1 MAECEVSSSSFR
13 RGRGQLPPSPG
24 WALRCWPG
32 RGRGRGA
39 SLLDTTHRTGAAT
52 REKGAWHQTVYIKV
66 GLTFDVLCRPV
77 CRVVWAVLLSP
88 FAGGGCNSICV
99 WWVCGGGRPAWHA
112 WRARARPGH
121 RAEHSPGPARDTEQ
135 LQLAGG
141 AGRWQLGALTRSRS
155 QSATS
160 PGTWRTGPGTQTRP
174 RHPPLSRSGSRHGH
188 AVTVQHTDT
197 CECWGAVLISS
208 LHHPSPGRPGSRL
221 LSLLCA
227 ICQARVDNLSPPPF
241 TSCQW

>member
-1 MAECEVSSSSFR
+1 MSSSSFR

-24 WALRCWPG
+24 
-32 RGRGRGA
+32 RGA
-39 SLLDTTHRTGAAT
+39 AGLGGGGGGEHRCLTRHTGPAAT
-52 REKGAWHQTVYIKV
+52 SEKGAWHQTVYIKV
-66 GLTFDVLCRPV
+66 GLTFDVFYVGLFVVLCEP
-77 CRVVWAVLLSP
+77 CCYHPLLVVAVTLSVYD
-88 FAGGGCNSICV
+88 GCV
-99 WWVCGGGRPAWHA
+99 AGGGRPGMPGGLGPGRVTEQSTHP
-112 WRARARPGH
+112 ARP
-121 RAEHSPGPARDTEQ
+121 ENTEQ

-160 PGTWRTGPGTQTRP
+160 PGTRRTGPGTRTRP

-208 LHHPSPGRPGSRL
+208 LHNPSPGRPGSRL
-221 LSLLCA
+221 LSLLGA

-241 TSCQW
+241 TSCQ